1 MLRELLS
8 RLEGSGADLAVSLA
22 YLAGSDVELDPD
34 EANAALRRSE
44 LLLATGGDPRRDLDP
59 ESRAV
64 TTLAADLDS
73 APARTALD
81 AGLER
86 LAADADGLPEVT
98 GVLAA
103 LLADGDRAWRSY
115 ACALLADALAG
126 D

>member
-1 MLRELLS
+1 MLRELLI

-22 YLAGSDVELDPD
+22 YLAGAEVGLLPD
-34 EANAALRRSE
+34 EVNAALRRSE

-64 TTLAADLDS
+64 TTLAIDLDS
-73 APARTALD
+73 APARAGLH

-86 LAADADGLPEVT
+86 LAGEADGLPEVA
-98 GVLAA
+98 GELAA
-103 LLADGDRAWRSY
+103 LLADGDRAWRSF
-115 ACALLADALAG
+115 ACALLAEALAE

>member
-1 MLRELLS
+1 VLRELLS

-22 YLAGSDVELDPD
+22 YLAGSDVDLDPD

-73 APARTALD
+73 APARTALH

-86 LAADADGLPEVT
+86 LAADADGLPEVA
-98 GVLAA
+98 GELAA
-103 LLADGDRAWRSY
+103 LLADGDRAWRSF

>member
-1 MLRELLS
+1 VLRELLS

-22 YLAGSDVELDPD
+22 YLAGSDVDLDPD

-73 APARTALD
+73 VPARTALH

-86 LAADADGLPEVT
+86 LAADADGLPEVA
-98 GVLAA
+98 GELAA
-103 LLADGDRAWRSY
+103 LLADGDRAWRSF

>member
-22 YLAGSDVELDPD
+22 YLAGSDVELHPD
-34 EANAALRRSE
+34 EVNAAVRRSE

-64 TTLAADLDS
+64 TSLAADLDS
-73 APARTALD
+73 AAARTALH

-86 LAADADGLPEVT
+86 LAAGAYDLPEVAGELT
-98 GVLAA
+98 A
-103 LLADGDRAWRSY
+103 LLTDGDRAWRSF
-115 ACALLADALAG
+115 ACALLADALAE

>member
-1 MLRELLS
+1 MLRELLT

-22 YLAGSDVELDPD
+22 YLAGSDVVLDRD

-73 APARTALD
+73 GPARTALH

-86 LAADADGLPEVT
+86 LAADADGLPEVA
-98 GVLAA
+98 GELAA
-103 LLADGDRAWRSY
+103 LLADGDRAWRSF
-115 ACALLADALAG
+115 ACALLAEALAE